1 MHPVA
6 YLYSMQLRNSN
17 VTGAL
22 PVFMAYIVMGFVDI
36 VGVSTGYIKKDFEL
50 ADKVAQ
56 LIPSMA
62 LVWFFIL
69 SVPTGLLLEK
79 YGKRIILNI
88 GMFVTGLGMLI
99 PFLHYSFPVMLIA
112 FIFLGIGNTIVQVSA
127 NPLLHDVVPAEKYT
141 SYMSLAQFIKA
152 ICSLLGPIIATFM
165 AVKAGNWK
173 LVFLVY
179 AAASFLAVLWL
190 YLTNIREEKMEKS
203 PASFKSCFSLL
214 GNRFILLMVIGI
226 FMLVGVEV
234 GMNSNIANFL
244 QARYDISLE
253 SASLGISIFFT
264 AVMIGRF
271 LGAILLQWISSKKF
285 FVYTTILAISGIIEL
300 FISRDLM
307 LSRICIFIIG
317 FGLANLFPII
327 FATAVEKMP
336 NRINEISGL
345 MIMAIAGGAFLPPV
359 MGLVST
365 LYGVLS
371 GFFVLLIAMLYI
383 LVISVYTIKAKNDQ
397 TSVEQ

>member
-1 MHPVA
+1 MN
-6 YLYSMQLRNSN
+6 YTENKLSR
-17 VTGAL
+17 AL

-62 LVWFFIL
+62 LVWFFFL

-79 YGKRIILNI
+79 YGKRTVLNF
-88 GMFVTGLGMLI
+88 GMLVTGLGMLI
-99 PFLHYSFPVMLIA
+99 PFLHYSFPVMLVA

-127 NPLLHDVVPAEKYT
+127 NPLLHDVVPTEKYT

-173 LVFLVY
+173 LVYLVY
-179 AAASFLAVLWL
+179 AASSFLAIIWL
-190 YLTNIREEKMEKS
+190 YLTNIREAEMERS

-214 GNRFILLMVIGI
+214 GNKYMLLMVIGI

-244 QARYDISLE
+244 QARHGISLE
-253 SASLGISIFFT
+253 NASLGISIFFT

-271 LGAILLQWISSKKF
+271 LGAILLQWISSRKF
-285 FVYTTILAISGIIEL
+285 FVYTTILGIFGIL
-300 FISRDLM
+300 ALIISRDLM
-307 LSRICIFIIG
+307 VARICIFIIG
-317 FGLANLFPII
+317 LGTANLFPII
-327 FATAVEKMP
+327 FATAIEKMP

-371 GFFVLLIAMLYI
+371 SFFVLLIAMLYI
-383 LVISVYTIKAKNDQ
+383 LVISVYTVKVKSD
-397 TSVEQ
+397 

>member
-1 MHPVA
+1 MPPGTN
-6 YLYSMQLRNSN
+6 LYSMQFTNSKI
-17 VTGAL
+17 TRAL

-50 ADKVAQ
+50 TDKVAQ

-99 PFLHYSFPVMLIA
+99 PFLHYSFPVMLVA

-127 NPLLHDVVPAEKYT
+127 NPLLHDVVPTEKYT

-173 LVFLVY
+173 LVYFVY
-179 AAASFLAVLWL
+179 AIASFLAVLWL
-190 YLTNIREEKMEKS
+190 YLTNIKEAKMERS

-214 GNRFILLMVIGI
+214 GNKFILLMVIGI

-244 QARYDISLE
+244 QARHGISLE
-253 SASLGISIFFT
+253 NASLGISIFFT

-285 FVYTTILAISGIIEL
+285 FVYTTILAVSGIIAL
-300 FISRDLM
+300 IISADLM
-307 LSRICIFIIG
+307 FSRICIFIIG

-365 LYGVLS
+365 LYGFLS
-371 GFFVLLIAMLYI
+371 SFFVLVIAMLYI
-383 LVISVYTIKAKNDQ
+383 LVISLYTVKAKND
-397 TSVEQ
+397 

>member
-1 MHPVA
+1 
-6 YLYSMQLRNSN
+6 
-17 VTGAL
+17 
-22 PVFMAYIVMGFVDI
+22 MAFIVMGFVDI

-50 ADKVAQ
+50 TDKVAQ

-62 LVWFFIL
+62 LVWFFFL

-79 YGKRIILNI
+79 YGKKIVLNI
-88 GMFVTGLGMLI
+88 GMFITGLGMLI
-99 PFLHYSFPVMLIA
+99 PFLHYSFPVMLVA
-112 FIFLGIGNTIVQVSA
+112 FIFLGAGNTIVQVSA

-141 SYMSLAQFIKA
+141 SYMSLSQFIKA

-173 LVFLVY
+173 LVYFVY
-179 AAASFLAVLWL
+179 AAVSFLAVLWL
-190 YLTNIREEKMEKS
+190 YLTNISEAKMEKS

-244 QARYDISLE
+244 QARHNISLE
-253 SASLGISIFFT
+253 NASLGISIFFT
-264 AVMIGRF
+264 AEMTGRF

-285 FVYTTILAISGIIEL
+285 FVYTTILAISGIVALIL
-300 FISRDLM
+300 SRDIM
-307 LSRICIFIIG
+307 LSRISIFIAG

-327 FATAVEKMP
+327 FATAIEKMP
-336 NRINEISGL
+336 IRINEISGL
-345 MIMAIAGGAFLPPV
+345 MVMAIAGGAFLPPV
-359 MGLVST
+359 VGLVST

-371 GFFVLLIAMLYI
+371 GFFVLVIAMLYI
-383 LVISVYTIKAKNDQ
+383 LVISVYAVKSGNDFASDTQ
-397 TSVEQ
+397 

>member
-1 MHPVA
+1 
-6 YLYSMQLRNSN
+6 
-17 VTGAL
+17 
-22 PVFMAYIVMGFVDI
+22 
-36 VGVSTGYIKKDFEL
+36 
-50 ADKVAQ
+50 
-56 LIPSMA
+56 MA
-62 LVWFFIL
+62 LVWFFFL
-69 SVPTGLLLEK
+69 SGPTGLLLEK
-79 YGKRIILNI
+79 YGKRIVLNF
-88 GMFVTGLGMLI
+88 GMLVTGLGMLI
-99 PFLHYSFPVMLIA
+99 PFLHYSFPVMLVA

-173 LVFLVY
+173 LVYFVY
-179 AAASFLAVLWL
+179 AIASFLAVLWL
-190 YLTNIREEKMEKS
+190 YLTNIREAKMEKS

-214 GNRFILLMVIGI
+214 GNKFILLMVIGI

-244 QARYDISLE
+244 QARHGISLE
-253 SASLGISIFFT
+253 NASLGISVFFT

-271 LGAILLQWISSKKF
+271 LGALLLQWISSKIF
-285 FVYTTILAISGIIEL
+285 FVCSTILAISGILALI
-300 FISRDLM
+300 ISRDIM
-307 LSRICIFIIG
+307 VARICIFIIG
-317 FGLANLFPII
+317 LGTANLFPII

-371 GFFVLLIAMLYI
+371 SFFVLVIAMLYI
-383 LVISVYTIKAKNDQ
+383 LVISVYTLKAKND
-397 TSVEQ
+397 